1 MWTIERSSYEQ
12 SNSYD
17 THILCMR
24 RTHIQIVCSLY
35 DHLSLYVCPSIRFC
49 VHVLILF
56 VNVFFFLWDRCRSY
70 FLPKSSSNINLNC
83 KYNKFRSYMRIWM
96 WMDYYFWWNTHVI
109 RTFNTNYKNFWK
121 EQETQWMEAK
131 MYEWININMYEK
143 IYERERVSGIWE
155 RWSQHMINM
164 SFIVT

>member
-1 MWTIERSSYEQ
+1 MY
-12 SNSYD
+12 
-17 THILCMR
+17 
-24 RTHIQIVCSLY
+24 
-35 DHLSLYVCPSIRFC
+35 
-49 VHVLILF
+49 
-56 VNVFFFLWDRCRSY
+56 FFFLWDRCRSY
-70 FLPKSSSNINLNC
+70 FLPKSNSNINLNC

-164 SFIVT
+164 SFIVSLQKGNHLSFVVSWESIHPKFPHSFYETDFFPSS